1 MLINVSINSSDLY
14 GRLGTDREKER
25 ERERVEER
33 KRMKEKENKRG
44 GGDRKRVD
52 LCGDGKS
59 PQVI

>member
-44 GGDRKRVD
+44 EG
-52 LCGDGKS
+52 
-59 PQVI
+59 

>member
-44 GGDRKRVD
+44 GGIESELIYVVMESHHK
-52 LCGDGKS
+52 
-59 PQVI
+59 